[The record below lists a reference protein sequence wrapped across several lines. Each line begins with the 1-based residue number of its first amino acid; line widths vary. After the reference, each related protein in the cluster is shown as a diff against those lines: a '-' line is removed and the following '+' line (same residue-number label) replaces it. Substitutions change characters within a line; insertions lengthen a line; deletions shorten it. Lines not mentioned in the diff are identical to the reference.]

1 MLKIKVIWNI
11 IDYRKIYWKRKMLI
25 FYIFFVIW
33 NITDDKKRIRIRI
46 ISVSWN
52 ANIYND
58 YDIESYVC
66 DYYE

>member
-1 MLKIKVIWNI
+1 
-11 IDYRKIYWKRKMLI
+11 MLI
-25 FYIFFVIW
+25 FYIFFAIW